1 MNSKENASAWDKFHF
16 QVKNTTEDL
25 LGVQNRPRLHFIRG
39 DVPSSATFPPKINK
53 ETHLNVT
60 HRRTPQCCCAVGRK
74 GTVPAHPYRFP
85 GRKRHPETTPGRYRE
100 YQLTISL
107 EIAWE
112 IRASLFSFRG
122 GQQQGIVH
130 QQLWNCISLAGG
142 STFSVAC
149 VLTSPPANSEN
160 RFDRF
165 INFRFEKTSFRP
177 RLTSQPRCQVLEGCV
192 MATSC
197 VADDWTTIVQC
208 QA

>member
-122 GQQQGIVH
+122 GQQQGLELYI
-130 QQLWNCISLAGG
+130 AGWW
-142 STFSVAC
+142 FNVQRC
-149 VLTSPPANSEN
+149 MRV
-160 RFDRF
+160 
-165 INFRFEKTSFRP
+165 NF
-177 RLTSQPRCQVLEGCV
+177 
-192 MATSC
+192 ATGEQREPI
-197 VADDWTTIVQC
+197 WPLH
-208 QA
+208 